1 MNWEKRTAAASVAAA
16 AATAQWVDSYYRYI
30 KSHAKSAK
38 IPQHRTLDTRSSKW
52 NVGVGAA
59 CLYFQVYTHNFNTRF
74 VVFSFPFSFSF
85 SLCYFCIVC
94 VDSFSLF
101 SFSAPSII
109 WLFSLFFHLSVI
121 LFFHEACQ
129 FNTYTFLYIYIQGSI
144 SISGFSVVSILS
156 FHGPV
161 FLFAVLF
168 SCRKLYVRMCA
179 AETHLLKAFKLSQ
192 PNRDGQSCKRLFI
205 LFNGVTVFIIPHVQQ
220 TPTSYEKVRDRK
232 RKS

>member
-1 MNWEKRTAAASVAAA
+1 MNWEKRTAAATASVAAA

-38 IPQHRTLDTRSSKW
+38 IPQHRTLDMRSRKW

-74 VVFSFPFSFSF
+74 VVFSFPFSFSP
-85 SLCYFCIVC
+85 CYFCIVC
-94 VDSFSLF
+94 VDSFFLCFLFLLLLLFDYFLFF
-101 SFSAPSII
+101 SFIGYLVLS
-109 WLFSLFFHLSVI
+109 WSLPI
-121 LFFHEACQ
+121 R
-129 FNTYTFLYIYIQGSI
+129 YIYIYIYLYIQGCN
-144 SISGFSVVSILS
+144 SISGFSVVFILS

-161 FLFAVLF
+161 FSFAVLF
-168 SCRKLYVRMCA
+168 SCRKFYVRMCE
-179 AETHLLKAFKLSQ
+179 AETHLLKALKLGQ

-220 TPTSYEKVRDRK
+220 TPTS
-232 RKS
+232 